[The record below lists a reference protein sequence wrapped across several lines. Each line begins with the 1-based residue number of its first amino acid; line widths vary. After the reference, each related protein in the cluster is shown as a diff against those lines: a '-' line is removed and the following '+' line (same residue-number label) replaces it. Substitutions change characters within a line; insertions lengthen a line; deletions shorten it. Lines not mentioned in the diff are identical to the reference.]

1 MNDSGSLNTRE
12 KSILRSGTVLLC
24 SFYFPQTIS
33 LISLPTTLV
42 LMRRLSLQF
51 LLLFATVLSIHNV
64 EITFKFPPQTHHTT
78 IVPNQGQFIPYI
90 GMEYLTRYGGLF
102 GHHSDHI

>member
-24 SFYFPQTIS
+24 SFYFLQTIS
-33 LISLPTTLV
+33 LISLPATLV

-64 EITFKFPPQTHHTT
+64 EITFKFPPQHTT
-78 IVPNQGQFIPYI
+78 LQLSPIRGSLSPTLVWNI
-90 GMEYLTRYGGLF
+90 
-102 GHHSDHI
+102 